1 VSDERSGG
9 PDAQPGRMSDEEYRR
24 ALTERNS
31 AARARGLP
39 TPYIPGGEDPD
50 PQAAAAEERRLGRLL
65 LIMVLL
71 IVVGGFAVS
80 IVGLILVSNR

>member
-1 VSDERSGG
+1 MSDQPETPTPS
-9 PDAQPGRMSDEEYRR
+9 QPGRMSDEEYRR
-24 ALTERNS
+24 ATTERNA

-50 PQAAAAEERRLGRLL
+50 PNAAAAEERRLGRLL

-80 IVGLILVSNR
+80 IVGLILTSTR